1 MMRDVSLKDYTGIPN
16 ERIFNKVQDFLWDEE
31 LSKHC
36 LHPEILDVVEAF
48 TGNYFLFKFFQL
60 TNSIL
65 FYFSIFLFLHLFF
78 RSRYQSNAHNV
89 NQQTPRFWKKDF
101 QTSNA
106 PSEFNEITYIFFHNV
121 PRVRRL
127 GIISRGKSKF

>member
-48 TGNYFLFKFFQL
+48 TGNYYFFPNFFYFQ
-60 TNSIL
+60 IL
-65 FYFSIFLFLHLFF
+65 FSISISLFFYLFF

-127 GIISRGKSKF
+127 GRYHIY

>member
-48 TGNYFLFKFFQL
+48 TGNYYLSFLNFSYFQIPFYFWSSLFFLF
-60 TNSIL
+60 
-65 FYFSIFLFLHLFF
+65 FF

>member
-65 FYFSIFLFLHLFF
+65 FFDFF
-78 RSRYQSNAHNV
+78 ISSS
-89 NQQTPRFWKKDF
+89 FF
-101 QTSNA
+101 QVQI
-106 PSEFNEITYIFFHNV
+106 SEQCTQC
-121 PRVRRL
+121 
-127 GIISRGKSKF
+127 

>member
-48 TGNYFLFKFFQL
+48 TGNYHSFFKIFQLSYSFLFFNFF
-60 TNSIL
+60 
-65 FYFSIFLFLHLFF
+65 IFLSFFSGPDIRAMHTMLINKPPDSGKKTSRHPMHQVSLMKLH
-78 RSRYQSNAHNV
+78 
-89 NQQTPRFWKKDF
+89 
-101 QTSNA
+101 
-106 PSEFNEITYIFFHNV
+106 IFFYCENDSCSIV
-121 PRVRRL
+121 FVL
-127 GIISRGKSKF
+127 LFG

>member
-48 TGNYFLFKFFQL
+48 TGNY
-60 TNSIL
+60 
-65 FYFSIFLFLHLFF
+65 IF
-78 RSRYQSNAHNV
+78 
-89 NQQTPRFWKKDF
+89 
-101 QTSNA
+101 
-106 PSEFNEITYIFFHNV
+106 
-121 PRVRRL
+121 
-127 GIISRGKSKF
+127 

>member
-48 TGNYFLFKFFQL
+48 TGNYHYFFQFFFYVQ
-60 TNSIL
+60 IL
-65 FYFSIFLFLHLFF
+65 FYFPISLFFYLFFF

-127 GIISRGKSKF
+127 GIISKL

>member
-48 TGNYFLFKFFQL
+48 TGNYLDL
-60 TNSIL
+60 
-65 FYFSIFLFLHLFF
+65 
-78 RSRYQSNAHNV
+78 
-89 NQQTPRFWKKDF
+89 KKKLKKNF
-101 QTSNA
+101 I
-106 PSEFNEITYIFFHNV
+106 PYYIF
-121 PRVRRL
+121 
-127 GIISRGKSKF
+127 